1 MKKIFSLFFILA
13 LFLCV
18 LSGCDDS
25 VSSSEET
32 YSLETGAILEE
43 TFNTAMDRIQN
54 TLIPNYNEVSSVR
67 DYLYQNTLS
76 NYQTQAGVSWDE
88 IESFMTS
95 RGFTSKQITTEKNFL
110 KKNGNDILFFEHA
123 LEKNKR
129 IWMYITK

>member
-1 MKKIFSLFFILA
+1 MKKIVSLFFILA

-32 YSLETGAILEE
+32 YSLETGAISEE

-88 IESFMTS
+88 LESFMTS

-110 KKNGNDILFFEHA
+110 KKTGNDILFFEHA

>member
-1 MKKIFSLFFILA
+1 MKKVFSLFFILA

-32 YSLETGAILEE
+32 YSLETGAISEE
-43 TFNTAMDRIQN
+43 TYHTATDRIQN
-54 TLIPNYNEVSSVR
+54 TLIPNYNEVKSLR

-95 RGFTSKQITTEKNFL
+95 RGISSKQITAEKNFL
-110 KKNGNDILFFEHA
+110 KKTGNDILLFEHA
-123 LEKNKR
+123 FDKNKR
-129 IWMYITK
+129 IWLYITK

>member
-54 TLIPNYNEVSSVR
+54 TLIPNYNEVSSVK